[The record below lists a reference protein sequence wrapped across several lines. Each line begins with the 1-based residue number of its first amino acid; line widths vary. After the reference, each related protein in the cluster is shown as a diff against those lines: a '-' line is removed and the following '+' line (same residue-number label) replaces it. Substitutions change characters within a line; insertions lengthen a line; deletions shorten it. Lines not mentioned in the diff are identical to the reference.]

1 VLLWFAGGAFVLVWL
16 VFRSPAVDYRLVI
29 VGALLPLVELPFGS
43 PRLLHSLAGSVAL
56 LALAMLLTPRRR
68 LMQRRLV
75 AVPIG
80 TFIHLVLDGMWT
92 RTDAF
97 WWPFTGLG
105 WSDDRL
111 PELSRGGLDVVL
123 ELVGAAALWWCW
135 TRFGLADPAR
145 RRRFLRTG
153 QLDRDVAVASGPGGP
168 ARRRGPG

>member
-1 VLLWFAGGAFVLVWL
+1 VLVWL
-16 VFRSPAVDYRLVI
+16 VFRSPAVDYRLVM

-43 PRLLHSLAGSVAL
+43 PRLLHSLTGSVAL

-105 WSDDRL
+105 WSDERL
-111 PELSRGGLDVVL
+111 PELSRGGFDVVL
-123 ELVGAAALWWCW
+123 ELVGAAALCWCW
-135 TRFGLADPAR
+135 TRFGLTDPAR
-145 RRRFLRTG
+145 RRVFWRTG
-153 QLDRDVAVASGPGGP
+153 QLDRDLAVPSGGPGGP
-168 ARRRGPG
+168 GGGRARGRGPG